1 MTHRL
6 SCCGRVGAD
15 GIRHDHVLVVHL
27 LHADWAEVIY
37 RMGRPARS
45 VVPTDQ
51 WRAGQEVQ
59 DPRLLALPDSQLGD
73 TYRLELALFDA
84 DSQEEIAR
92 FSAGEVMIP

>member
-1 MTHRL
+1 M
-6 SCCGRVGAD
+6 
-15 GIRHDHVLVVHL
+15 LVVRL
-27 LHADWAEVIY
+27 LHANGAEVIY

-59 DPRLLALPDSQLGD
+59 DPWLLALPDSQLGD

-92 FSAGEVMIP
+92 FSPGEVMIP